1 MKKALSKLSIDGL
14 SVDERLRNFF
24 ESYAGVGPEQ
34 AAALDDLVDLSGEA
48 YHNMLMASD
57 GRARS
62 FTSEADALLLQRP
75 SDLGSG

>member
-1 MKKALSKLSIDGL
+1 LKKALSKLSIDGL

-48 YHNMLMASD
+48 KSQHVD
-57 GRARS
+57 GERWTREELHERS
-62 FTSEADALLLQRP
+62 
-75 SDLGSG
+75 